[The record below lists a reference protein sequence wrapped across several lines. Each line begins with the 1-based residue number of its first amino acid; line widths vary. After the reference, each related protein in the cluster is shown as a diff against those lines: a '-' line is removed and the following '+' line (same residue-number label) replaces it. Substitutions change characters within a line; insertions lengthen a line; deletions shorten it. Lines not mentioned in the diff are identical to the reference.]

1 MKYKFSSNK
10 LLLFIILVIIS
21 FVPDFLID
29 EELSNDASLA
39 LKMVF
44 LMIFLWF
51 TELIPISVTALI
63 PIVFSPFFYDVKI
76 NEIISHYAS
85 PVVFLLLGGF
95 IIAQGFEKSGL
106 HKRIAL
112 KALVIFGDTR
122 ERILFCII
130 FSTAFFSMWLSNTAT
145 CLLMLPIVKNVIEHN
160 FSDKKEN
167 AFTNVLLISIAYSSS
182 IGGMATPIG
191 TIPNAILIGFMKE
204 NHNIDINFI
213 DWFIFASPLVIC
225 LLVLLFFF
233 MHYKI
238 KGDKKRLD
246 KSFLS
251 ENYHRLGKLSS
262 EEKITS
268 LILLMT
274 IGLWLFKNY
283 LNDLYQIRLTDS
295 VIAIFGSI
303 LFFFIPCKRN
313 KFILTFDWYKNVPWN
328 VLLLFG
334 GGLAMASL
342 IMSTGLANEL
352 SKTTDIIRNL
362 HFIFVILLITF
373 VTSLLTEFTS
383 NTATTFLLLPLLSL
397 FAINND
403 MDILQI
409 TIPFVLAA
417 SCAFMMPIATPPNAI
432 VYSTNKF
439 DIPFMMKNGI
449 FINLISVLSIS
460 FYVFF
465 FGSL

>member
-204 NHNIDINFI
+204 NH
-213 DWFIFASPLVIC
+213 
-225 LLVLLFFF
+225 
-233 MHYKI
+233 
-238 KGDKKRLD
+238 
-246 KSFLS
+246 
-251 ENYHRLGKLSS
+251 
-262 EEKITS
+262 
-268 LILLMT
+268 
-274 IGLWLFKNY
+274 
-283 LNDLYQIRLTDS
+283 
-295 VIAIFGSI
+295 
-303 LFFFIPCKRN
+303 
-313 KFILTFDWYKNVPWN
+313 
-328 VLLLFG
+328 
-334 GGLAMASL
+334 
-342 IMSTGLANEL
+342 
-352 SKTTDIIRNL
+352 TTN
-362 HFIFVILLITF
+362 
-373 VTSLLTEFTS
+373 
-383 NTATTFLLLPLLSL
+383 
-397 FAINND
+397 
-403 MDILQI
+403 
-409 TIPFVLAA
+409 
-417 SCAFMMPIATPPNAI
+417 
-432 VYSTNKF
+432 
-439 DIPFMMKNGI
+439 
-449 FINLISVLSIS
+449 
-460 FYVFF
+460 
-465 FGSL
+465 

>member
-63 PIVFSPFFYDVKI
+63 PIVFSPFFYDIKI

-233 MHYKI
+233 MHHKI

>member
-1 MKYKFSSNK
+1 MKYKFSHK
-10 LLLFIILVIIS
+10 TLILFIVMVVIS
-21 FVPDFLID
+21 LLPDVLIH
-29 EELSNDASLA
+29 EKLSDDANLA
-39 LKMVF
+39 FKMVI

-63 PIVFSPFFYDVKI
+63 PIVFSPFFHDTKI
-76 NEIISHYAS
+76 NEIIGHYAS

-112 KALVIFGDTR
+112 KALVVLGDTR
-122 ERILFCII
+122 ERILICII

-145 CLLMLPIVKNVIEHN
+145 CLLMLPIVQNIIEHN
-160 FSDKKEN
+160 FSEKKDKY
-167 AFTNVLLISIAYSSS
+167 FTKILLLSIAYASS

-204 NHNIDINFI
+204 THNIDIDFI
-213 DWFIFASPLVIC
+213 DWFMFSSPLVVC
-225 LLVLLFFF
+225 LLLFLFLF
-233 MHYKI
+233 MRYKI
-238 KGDKKRLD
+238 KENKAKLE
-246 KSFLS
+246 KSFIS
-251 ENYHRLGKLSS
+251 SNYNRLGKLTY

-268 LILLMT
+268 LILVLT
-274 IGLWLFKNY
+274 IGLWLFKSY
-283 LNDLYQIRLTDS
+283 LNDFYQIRLTDS

-303 LFFFIPCKRN
+303 LFFVIPCKKN
-313 KFILTFDWYKNVPWN
+313 KFILSFDWYKNVPWN

-342 IMSTGLANEL
+342 IISTGLANEF
-352 SKTTDIIRNL
+352 SKTMDIIGSL
-362 HFIFVILLITF
+362 HFIFIILLITF
-373 VTSLLTEFTS
+373 ITSLLTEFTS

-403 MDILQI
+403 MNILQI

-432 VYSTNKF
+432 VYSSNKF

-449 FINLISVLSIS
+449 YINLVSVLSIS
-460 FYVFF
+460 FYVYLS
-465 FGSL
+465 GSL